1 MKIDSIRVGF
11 ISTNCY
17 LLCDEEAGV
26 CALIDPGDKPEQVAD
41 MVSRSG
47 CRLEYILLT
56 HGHFDHTTAVRP
68 LLEKYPD
75 VPVYIHEKDVTDQPP
90 KHMDMMFSRLPEHN
104 QRYYK
109 EGDTLTLGSLTIRV
123 METPGHTQGSVC
135 LLVGDVMFSGDTLFR
150 GSCGRTD
157 FAGGDPKAIANTLR
171 RRLRQ
176 ELGLTISVGVSFN
189 KVFAKLGS
197 DYKKPDATTVISREN
212 WQDIVWPLPVGDLL
226 FVGRAAGR
234 VLHQYGVETI
244 GQLAACSPQMLETLL
259 GKLGLQLHEYA
270 NGLDGSPVRPAG
282 QQEPVKSVGNGT
294 TFPKNLTRWE
304 EVQRGLAVLSDSVAM
319 RLRQQGLYCGGVSVS
334 LRNAQFRTVS
344 RQMRLPAPTHLMK
357 DIWQSAMELTRRLW
371 KAPEPVRMLTVTALY
386 ITDSADSFQ
395 QLDLLET
402 PAVSRQQE
410 KQEKLERAMD
420 AIRGKYGRGSISFG
434 LPGEER
440 AGWDD

>member
-17 LLCDEEAGV
+17 LLCDEETGV

-75 VPVYIHEKDVTDQPP
+75 VPVYINEKDVTDQPP

-157 FAGGDPKAIANTLR
+157 FAGGDPKAIADALR

-176 ELGLTISVGVSFN
+176 ELGREPVLSELSEASGLTPEEIAQVEIATDTPESLQRETADGLTLEGMLGTDAPEEGMVERIALRESIDQLPEKERMTILLRYFKGLTQEQTARILGVSQ
-189 KVFAKLGS
+189 VQ
-197 DYKKPDATTVISREN
+197 VSR
-212 WQDIVWPLPVGDLL
+212 
-226 FVGRAAGR
+226 
-234 VLHQYGVETI
+234 
-244 GQLAACSPQMLETLL
+244 LE
-259 GKLGLQLHEYA
+259 
-270 NGLDGSPVRPAG
+270 R
-282 QQEPVKSVGNGT
+282 
-294 TFPKNLTRWE
+294 
-304 EVQRGLAVLSDSVAM
+304 RGLK
-319 RLRQQGLYCGGVSVS
+319 RLREFLS
-334 LRNAQFRTVS
+334 L
-344 RQMRLPAPTHLMK
+344 
-357 DIWQSAMELTRRLW
+357 
-371 KAPEPVRMLTVTALY
+371 
-386 ITDSADSFQ
+386 
-395 QLDLLET
+395 
-402 PAVSRQQE
+402 
-410 KQEKLERAMD
+410 
-420 AIRGKYGRGSISFG
+420 
-434 LPGEER
+434 
-440 AGWDD
+440 